1 MSCMAYF
8 SYILIIT
15 APRNSVVATA
25 IRGRGILYKNELQT
39 VCAINKIWRLS
50 GLYKILK
57 TDRELKAMAIKASL
71 VIGLFLILQVVS
83 ISNAAHFD
91 YGK

>member
-1 MSCMAYF
+1 M
-8 SYILIIT
+8 
-15 APRNSVVATA
+15 VATA
-25 IRGRGILYKNELQT
+25 IHGRYILYKNELQMI
-39 VCAINKIWRLS
+39 CATKKIWRLS

-71 VIGLFLILQVVS
+71 VIGLFLIIQVMDTA
-83 ISNAAHFD
+83 NAAHFD